1 MDSGESS
8 CRRFLDGDKSA
19 FDDILKEY
27 RQSLTFFIYRY
38 VKNYHEA
45 EDIAIDVF
53 VEFLAHPKKYNFK
66 TSLKTYL
73 FMIGRSR
80 ALDFL
85 RRNKRYKRAELQE
98 LDRNPE
104 DNGSLW
110 EDFIKGERN
119 RALNQAVV
127 KLPEDM
133 KIAVHLVYF
142 EGLSYEEAGRVMKK
156 SKKQIDNL
164 LYRAKGKLK
173 IALSEK
179 GVEL

>member
-1 MDSGESS
+1 MDNGESS

-104 DNGSLW
+104 DSGSLW

-133 KIAVHLVYF
+133 RIAVHLVYF

>member
-1 MDSGESS
+1 MDNGESS

-27 RQSLTFFIYRY
+27 RQGLTFFIYRY
-38 VKNYHEA
+38 VKNMEEA

-53 VEFLAHPKKYNFK
+53 VEFLAHPKKYSFK

-73 FMIGRSR
+73 FMIGRCR

-85 RRNKRYKRAELQE
+85 RHSKKYKRADIEE
-98 LDRNPE
+98 LDKAGG
-104 DNGSLW
+104 DSFCLW
-110 EDFIKGERN
+110 ESFMENERKK
-119 RALNQAVV
+119 ALNSAIDN
-127 KLPEDM
+127 LPKDM
-133 KIAVHLVYF
+133 RIAVHLVYF
-142 EGLSYEEAGRVMKK
+142 EGLSYEDTGKVMKK
-156 SKKQIDNL
+156 SQKQVDNL

-173 IALSEK
+173 TALSEK

>member
-1 MDSGESS
+1 MDNGESS

-38 VKNYHEA
+38 VKNYDEA

-53 VEFLAHPKKYNFK
+53 VEFLAHPKKYSFK

-73 FMIGRSR
+73 FMIGRCR

-85 RRNKRYKRAELQE
+85 RREKRHKKVQIEE
-98 LDRNPE
+98 LDRVE
-104 DNGSLW
+104 AESSLW
-110 EDFIKGERN
+110 EDIIKSERN
-119 RALNQAVV
+119 RELSKALCR
-127 KLPEDM
+127 LPEDM
-133 KIAVHLVYF
+133 RIAVHLVYF
-142 EGLSYEEAGRVMKK
+142 EGLSYDETGKVMKK

>member
-1 MDSGESS
+1 MDNGESS

-85 RRNKRYKRAELQE
+85 RRSKRYKRAELQE
-98 LDRNPE
+98 LDRNHE
-104 DNGSLW
+104 DSGSLW

-127 KLPEDM
+127 NLPEDM
-133 KIAVHLVYF
+133 RIAVHLVYF

>member
-1 MDSGESS
+1 MDNGESS
-8 CRRFLDGDKSA
+8 CRRFLSGDKSA

-85 RRNKRYKRAELQE
+85 RRNKKYKRAELQE

-104 DNGSLW
+104 DSGSLW

-119 RALNQAVV
+119 RALNEAVV

>member
-1 MDSGESS
+1 MDNGESS

-27 RQSLTFFIYRY
+27 RQGLTFFIYRY
-38 VKNYHEA
+38 VKNYEEA

-53 VEFLAHPKKYNFK
+53 VEFLSHPKKYSYK

-73 FMIGRSR
+73 FMIGRCR

-85 RRNKRYKRAELQE
+85 RKNKKYRRVQIEELE
-98 LDRNPE
+98 KAGGE
-104 DNGSLW
+104 SSLW
-110 EDFIKGERN
+110 EDFIAGERN
-119 RALNQAVV
+119 KELNNALEL
-127 KLPEDM
+127 LPEDM
-133 KIAVHLVYF
+133 RIAIHLVYF

-173 IALSEK
+173 EALSEK

>member
-85 RRNKRYKRAELQE
+85 RRNKKYKRAELQE

-104 DNGSLW
+104 DSGSLW

-133 KIAVHLVYF
+133 RIAVHLVYF

>member
-85 RRNKRYKRAELQE
+85 RRNKRYKREELQE

-104 DNGSLW
+104 DSGSLW

-127 KLPEDM
+127 NLPEDM
-133 KIAVHLVYF
+133 RIAVHLVYF

>member
-1 MDSGESS
+1 MDNGESS

-98 LDRNPE
+98 MDRNPE
-104 DNGSLW
+104 DSGSLW

>member
-85 RRNKRYKRAELQE
+85 RRNKKYKRAELQE
-98 LDRNPE
+98 LDRNHE
-104 DNGSLW
+104 DSGSLW

-127 KLPEDM
+127 NLPEDM
-133 KIAVHLVYF
+133 RIAVHLVYF

>member
-1 MDSGESS
+1 MDNGESS

-85 RRNKRYKRAELQE
+85 RRSKRYKRAELQE

-104 DNGSLW
+104 DSGSLW

-119 RALNQAVV
+119 RTLNEAVV

-142 EGLSYEEAGRVMKK
+142 EGLSYEEAGKVMKK

-164 LYRAKGKLK
+164 LYRAKRKLK

-179 GVEL
+179 GVEI

>member
-1 MDSGESS
+1 MDNGESS

-104 DNGSLW
+104 DSGSLW

>member
-104 DNGSLW
+104 DSGSLW

>member
-1 MDSGESS
+1 MDNGESS

-85 RRNKRYKRAELQE
+85 RRNKRYKRTELQE

-104 DNGSLW
+104 DSGSLW

-133 KIAVHLVYF
+133 RIAVHLVYF

>member
-1 MDSGESS
+1 MDNGESS
-8 CRRFLDGDKSA
+8 CRRFLQGDKSA

-38 VKNYHEA
+38 VKDYDEA

-53 VEFLAHPKKYNFK
+53 VEFLARPKKYNFK

-73 FMIGRSR
+73 FMLGRSR

-85 RRNKRYKRAELQE
+85 RQSKKHRKADIEE
-98 LDRNPE
+98 LDKTA
-104 DNGSLW
+104 DNSGSLW
-110 EDFIKGERN
+110 EEFIKGERS
-119 RALNQAVV
+119 RALNEAISG
-127 KLPEDM
+127 LSEDM

-142 EGLSYEEAGRVMKK
+142 EGLSYEETGKVMKK
-156 SKKQIDNL
+156 SRKQIDNL

>member
-1 MDSGESS
+1 MDNGESS

-27 RQSLTFFIYRY
+27 RQSLTFFVYRY

-104 DNGSLW
+104 DSGSLW